1 MPDSIT
7 ITNSFAQDIKLAL
20 DDALRSINVYETDER
35 FDPQKAI
42 GGIVRVRAE
51 LVNVLAQNSTC
62 TKPICDNIQRQRGH
76 QLLRD
81 LDRLK
86 RVVREDY
93 GIKDAA

>member
-7 ITNSFAQDIKLAL
+7 ITHSFAQEINLAL
-20 DDALRSINVYETDER
+20 DDALRCINVRETDDT

-62 TKPICDNIQRQRGH
+62 SGGNSDILQRQKGYE
-76 QLLRD
+76 LLRD
-81 LDRLK
+81 LDRFK
-86 RVVREDY
+86 RRVKQDY
-93 GIKDAA
+93 GLEDAA

>member
-20 DDALRSINVYETDER
+20 DDALSCINVHETDER

-62 TKPICDNIQRQRGH
+62 TKQTCDKIK
-76 QLLRD
+76 
-81 LDRLK
+81 LK
-86 RVVREDY
+86 RKLKGAIALAYEVLNGLDE
-93 GIKDAA
+93 AA